1 MAAGYT
7 LYGTATMLVLS
18 SGNGVNGFT
27 LDTTAGEFVLT
38 HPNIRVPPKG
48 NIYSVN
54 EGNSAF
60 WYEPV
65 TRYVDSVKN
74 PPKGNPYSLRYVGR
88 YGPLSSHRSHA
99 HARPHDTRALG

>member
-1 MAAGYT
+1 
-7 LYGTATMLVLS
+7 MLVLS

-74 PPKGNPYSLRYVGR
+74 PPKGNPFSLRYVGR
-88 YGPLSSHRSHA
+88 YLSPLSSHVRVHA
-99 HARPHDTRALG
+99 HNHLTAYGCGVLRWC